1 MPPGDRPARRNM
13 LPPPTTAAPWMP
25 SWAAAETSFA
35 MCTTASG
42 EIPSGS
48 PPANASPESFSTTR
62 CQLGCASPA
71 MAAPSAAAVVAPFR
85 RVVPSCTGA
94 SFRGLGWPPARSCA
108 GSAGLSD
115 LEPGKPQH
123 AGAMLGQQALDR
135 LLLVPDGGLLNEPDV
150 LQERV
155 HTALHDLAD
164 GLLRLPLL
172 AGDLLGDPALIL
184 HHVRRHVVAGHV
196 ARAHGRDLVR
206 DVLPDLGGR
215 RLQLDQHAEGR
226 RQAGVG
232 LVQVAGDIASCDP
245 AKPAHP
251 HLLLSPPP
259 P

>member
-1 MPPGDRPARRNM
+1 MPRCDSAAPRNM
-13 LPPPTTAAPWMP
+13 LPPPTTAATWMP
-25 SWAAAETSFA
+25 SW
-35 MCTTASG
+35 
-42 EIPSGS
+42 
-48 PPANASPESFSTTR
+48 PESCSTRR
-62 CQLGCASPA
+62 CQRGWASPA
-71 MAAPSAAAVVAPFR
+71 MAAPSAAAALAAAPFR
-85 RVVPSCTGA
+85 RVVPSSTGRVPP
-94 SFRGLGWPPARSCA
+94 SSRLTPARSCA
-108 GSAGLSD
+108 GSAGLPD

-123 AGAMLGQQALDR
+123 AGAMLGQQPLDR
-135 LLLVPDGGLLNEPDV
+135 LLLVPDGGLLNEHDV

-172 AGDLLGDPALIL
+172 AGDLLGDPALVL